1 MQNAPP
7 SIYQL
12 CITLINS
19 DPAIWRRIL
28 VSSDTTLYR
37 LHHILQASMGWE
49 NDHPHEFAISNRLW
63 FIPFFRWSRY
73 GIPFPPLGPKDDR
86 KTSLKDLKITS
97 KSLFLYEYDF
107 GDRWE
112 HEIIL
117 EDILPNSSVHNHPVC
132 LAGQGRCPPE
142 DCGGIESYKSLV
154 HAHADPSN
162 PYYKHARMLF
172 GNRFN
177 PHSFSKSRINGRLKT
192 VDNADSLAE
201 FCSYPS

>member
-1 MQNAPP
+1 MSLP
-7 SIYQL
+7 S
-12 CITLINS
+12 LI
-19 DPAIWRRIL
+19 
-28 VSSDTTLYR
+28 
-37 LHHILQASMGWE
+37 ASGS
-49 NDHPHEFAISNRLW
+49 F
-63 FIPFFRWSRY
+63 PFLGGPDMAF
-73 GIPFPPLGPKDDR
+73 PFPLSDR
-86 KTSLKDLKITS
+86 RTIERHRSKTLKLPQSRCSCTS
-97 KSLFLYEYDF
+97 TISATS
-107 GDRWE
+107 WE